1 MNINMPNACYP
12 AGVMSNLLIIRTNDT
27 KKTFFFMSVHFIGN
41 PSNDQIGIVLYEIVP
56 RLILKPLLILNQSNL
71 MHNKSCMSDVFND
84 ACFYMNLSCDE
95 TKIIN
100 AIRRNLKLYKFF
112 GDFIILFSL
121 IKMEK
126 SSEIDFKLI

>member
-1 MNINMPNACYP
+1 
-12 AGVMSNLLIIRTNDT
+12 
-27 KKTFFFMSVHFIGN
+27 MSVHFISN

-84 ACFYMNLSCDE
+84 ACFYMKLSCDE

-100 AIRRNLKLYKFF
+100 AIRRNLKL
-112 GDFIILFSL
+112 
-121 IKMEK
+121 
-126 SSEIDFKLI
+126 

>member
-27 KKTFFFMSVHFIGN
+27 KKTFFFMSVHFISN

-71 MHNKSCMSDVFND
+71 MHNKSCISDVFND
-84 ACFYMNLSCDE
+84 ACFYMKLSCDE

-100 AIRRNLKLYKFF
+100 AIRKNLKLYKFF
-112 GDFIILFSL
+112 GDFIT
-121 IKMEK
+121 
-126 SSEIDFKLI
+126 

>member
-27 KKTFFFMSVHFIGN
+27 KKTFFFMSVHFISN

-84 ACFYMNLSCDE
+84 ACFYMKLSCDE
-95 TKIIN
+95 TKIII
-100 AIRRNLKLYKFF
+100 ALR
-112 GDFIILFSL
+112 
-121 IKMEK
+121 
-126 SSEIDFKLI
+126 

>member
-1 MNINMPNACYP
+1 MPNACYP

-100 AIRRNLKLYKFF
+100 AIRRNLKHLQIFR
-112 GDFIILFSL
+112 
-121 IKMEK
+121 
-126 SSEIDFKLI
+126 